1 MAKKRRLRKSVLY
14 GLLAIIV
21 AIIIFLII
29 SLFSYKPNNN
39 DSIKYKNDKCII
51 YYPDNEVVKE
61 YAINRC
67 TDGQKNRIDYSIS
80 EFNDFISIDYDD
92 KSFILNKDYSDV
104 ELDVV
109 NKDVFISELRYQ
121 LRQADND
128 VAYTSEFMLKTRDY
142 DISNLKAKIIDNN
155 IVINVPEY
163 NFDLKV
169 DLQLGQLLTETNFNQ
184 EEMEYKKRIYINPNR
199 PMIAITYDD
208 GPYKPVDE
216 SILETMNTYDARC
229 TFFYVGNRMGPTS
242 SEYSKKAIEQGFEYG
257 SHTEEHANLA
267 YLSVYDAKQTV
278 CEIVDYFSDNL
289 GYKMKTYRP
298 PYGSRNESLEDNID
312 MLTVL
317 WNCDSRDWANRN
329 AYDTYHNI
337 MNTVDENDVILMH
350 SLYESSAE
358 ATKDLV
364 PDLMDKGYQLVTV
377 SDLFA
382 NLGINDKVFRGK

>member
-1 MAKKRRLRKSVLY
+1 MTKKRKLRKSVLY
-14 GLLAIIV
+14 GFFVIILAIIS
-21 AIIIFLII
+21 FLVI
-29 SLFSYKPNNN
+29 SLFSYKPNNK
-39 DSIKYKNDKCII
+39 DSIKYKNGKCVI
-51 YYPDNEVVKE
+51 YYPNNEVIKE
-61 YAINRC
+61 YALNRC
-67 TDGQKNRIDYSIS
+67 LDKQKNKIDYIVSD
-80 EFNDFISIDYDD
+80 FGDFISINYDD
-92 KSFILNKDYSDV
+92 KSFILNKDYSDI

-121 LRQADND
+121 LRQADVD
-128 VAYTSEFMLKTRDY
+128 EAYTSGFMLKTRDY
-142 DISNLKAKIIDNN
+142 DITNLKAKIIDNN

-169 DLQLGQLLTETNFNQ
+169 NLQLGQLLTSANFNQ
-184 EEMEYKKRIYINPNR
+184 KEMEYKKRIYINPNR

-257 SHTEEHANLA
+257 SHTEEHANLS
-267 YLSVYDAKQTV
+267 YLSVYDAKKTV
-278 CEIVDYFSDNL
+278 CQIADYFSDNL

-298 PYGSRNESLEDNID
+298 PYGSRNVDLENNID

-337 MNTVDENDVILMH
+337 MDTVDENDVILMH
-350 SLYESSAE
+350 SLYESSAI
-358 ATKDLV
+358 ATKNLV
-364 PDLMDKGYQLVTV
+364 PDLIDRGYQLVTV
-377 SDLFA
+377 SDLFS
-382 NLGINDKVFRGK
+382 NLAINDNVFRGK